1 VTFVDTSFWVALQLV
16 RDAHHQEARA
26 LWAEGAR
33 ALLTS
38 NHVVGE
44 TWTFL
49 VRRAGHAAAVRFV
62 DALGRSPRVA
72 VEHVVES
79 LEAEAWSWLRRHRDR
94 EYSFVDG
101 TSFAIMRRRRLTDVL
116 AFDGDFAAAGFV
128 ERRPGPS

>member
-1 VTFVDTSFWVALQLV
+1 VTFVDTSFWVALQLA
-16 RDAHHQEARA
+16 RDAHHREARA
-26 LWAEGAR
+26 LWKRAG

-49 VRRAGHAAAVRFV
+49 VRRAGHAPAVRFV
-62 DALGRSPRVA
+62 EALSRSPRVA
-72 VEHVVES
+72 IEHVAEG

-101 TSFAIMRRRRLTDVL
+101 TSFAIMRRRRLTQAL
-116 AFDGDFAAAGFV
+116 AFDGDFTAAGFV
-128 ERRPGPS
+128 ELRPRPS